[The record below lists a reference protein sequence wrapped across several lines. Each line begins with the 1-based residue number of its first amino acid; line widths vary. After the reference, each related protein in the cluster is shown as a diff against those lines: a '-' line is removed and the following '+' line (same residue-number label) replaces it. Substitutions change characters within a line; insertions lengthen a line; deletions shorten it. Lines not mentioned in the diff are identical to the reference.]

1 MTKNNKSGI
10 IFIESERE
18 VIDMESDLKIIR
30 ENRVEKY
37 AIEYIRLNRQEEELQ
52 KQNKLTDELFK
63 MFENKKKELVNN
75 SYTYHKELEEKMI
88 KDMNR
93 IIDDMDYEMSIPTCV
108 EDYM

>member
-1 MTKNNKSGI
+1 
-10 IFIESERE
+10 
-18 VIDMESDLKIIR
+18 MEKDLKIIR

-52 KQNKLTDELFK
+52 KQNKLTDALFK
-63 MFENKKKELVNN
+63 MFENKKKELVNK
-75 SYTYHKELEEKMI
+75 SYTYHKKLEEKMI

>member
-1 MTKNNKSGI
+1 
-10 IFIESERE
+10 
-18 VIDMESDLKIIR
+18 METDLKIIR

-52 KQNKLTDELFK
+52 KQNKLTDALFN
-63 MFENKKKELVNN
+63 MFENKKKELVNK

>member
-1 MTKNNKSGI
+1 
-10 IFIESERE
+10 
-18 VIDMESDLKIIR
+18 METDLKIIR

-52 KQNKLTDELFK
+52 KQNKLTDALFK
-63 MFENKKKELVNN
+63 MFENKKKELVNK
-75 SYTYHKELEEKMI
+75 SYTYHKELAEKMI

>member
-1 MTKNNKSGI
+1 MKN
-10 IFIESERE
+10 
-18 VIDMESDLKIIR
+18 DLKIIR

-37 AIEYIRLNRQEEELQ
+37 AIEYIKLNRQEEELQ
-52 KQNKLTDELFK
+52 KQNKLTDALFN
-63 MFENKKKELVNN
+63 MFENKKKELVNK

-88 KDMNR
+88 KDINR

>member
-1 MTKNNKSGI
+1 
-10 IFIESERE
+10 
-18 VIDMESDLKIIR
+18 MENDLKIIR

-52 KQNKLTDELFK
+52 KQNKLTDALFN
-63 MFENKKKELVNN
+63 MFENKKKELVNK